1 MRQRRFPK
9 FIRKFESDLLNL
21 QVQIVP
27 SNTRIMQ
34 DQSPSSPSITVTD
47 LIQVSNGIKS
57 SYMNLPVAVV
67 NNHVV
72 RLSVMT
78 EPYYWHLHPDSDESF
93 LVLEG
98 SLIVEFEDS
107 TIELLT
113 NQLLT
118 IPKNTPHRTRPGNE
132 RSVNLT
138 FESSGMK
145 TVRLNV
151 K

>member
-1 MRQRRFPK
+1 MK
-9 FIRKFESDLLNL
+9 
-21 QVQIVP
+21 
-27 SNTRIMQ
+27 
-34 DQSPSSPSITVTD
+34 DQAPSSPSITVTD
-47 LIQVSNGIKS
+47 LIQVSSSVKS
-57 SYMNLPVAVV
+57 AYMNLPVAVV

-72 RLSVMT
+72 RLSIMT

-98 SLIVEFEDS
+98 SLFVDLEDR

-138 FESSGMK
+138 FESSGMT

-151 K
+151 